1 MLEAHFDYIFSNQD
15 AHSSHVRGTLTGAFL
30 TRYFKQILGYD
41 RIGFQKRHP
50 KYWPKLL
57 QLIGGTSVDTVFVG
71 DSAVEVQGCT
81 QLGMPCIVVDRYDV
95 FDTSSLGHKHF
106 LIENLHQILDLLP
119 PLESG

>member
-81 QLGMPCIVVDRYDV
+81 QLGV